1 MNRTP
6 KSNERPR
13 LTRRRFLC
21 NLSLMA
27 LTSPLWPFPAHAFGP
42 RSKFSLP
49 TLLYP
54 GAGHERRGAQ
64 SRLAWELLRRT
75 SIEANL
81 DSPEITLEDEN
92 LFYFPVLYMNGNSD
106 FPPFPEAHI
115 LKLHRFLRL
124 GGFLFIDDFGENDA
138 FDTAIRRELKRV
150 FPKNPLERIERDH
163 TLFKSFYLIDGRPG
177 RRERLPYVE
186 GIHIDER
193 TPVVYSRN
201 DLGGA
206 WMRDQFGNW
215 SLPVTPGGDH
225 QRELAFRFGVNVI
238 MYALCTNY
246 KSDQVHIPFIL
257 KRRRSPFLGTPSGVE
272 EE

>member
-1 MNRTP
+1 MTPNKPTSEGNRF
-6 KSNERPR
+6 S
-13 LTRRRFLC
+13 RRRFLTG
-21 NLSLMA
+21 L
-27 LTSPLWPFPAHAFGP
+27 PLLGLAFPFVSKPAWGFGV
-42 RSKFSLP
+42 RSKFSFPSLMY
-49 TLLYP
+49 L
-54 GAGHERRGAQ
+54 GASTERRGAQ

-81 DSPEITLEDEN
+81 DSPEITLDHED
-92 LFYFPVLYMNGNSD
+92 LFYYPVLYLNGNTD
-106 FPPFPEAHI
+106 FAPFSEAHI

-124 GGFLFIDDFGENDA
+124 GGFLFIDDFGEDDG
-138 FDTAIRRELKRV
+138 FDTAIRREFGRI
-150 FPKNPLERIERDH
+150 FPKNPFERIDHDH

-193 TPVVYSRN
+193 TPVIYSRN

-215 SLPVTPGGDH
+215 SLPVYPGGDH

-257 KRRRSPFLGTPSGVE
+257 KRRRSPFRGSQPVGE
-272 EE
+272 ED